1 MTDTQAKTDR
11 STNLMIVVICIVTAL
26 SLAAVHLLLP
36 ILHDPAFTIL
46 IVPIIVA
53 GLLLGKWGGISVGFA
68 AVVAACFFAGY
79 AFQHGH
85 IVASIISGS
94 MYIVIGAAVGHLH
107 DLNQRVRGELSS
119 RAGAEDSLRLRQSYL
134 SAIIENQPGLLWMK
148 DRDGKFLAVNTK
160 FANSCGLDNPELLI
174 GKTDFD
180 IWPHEL
186 AAGYVADDDKVIKS
200 GNPRMVE
207 EPISDRGDV
216 RWFETFKA
224 AILDKQGTILGTT
237 GYSRD
242 ITERKRMEVEL
253 QKAQKL
259 ESLGVLAGGIAHDF
273 NNLLT
278 GIFGFIDLARTASK
292 DPRVSG
298 YLETTLSSIN
308 RARALTMQ
316 LLTFAKGG
324 APVRKIT
331 PLVPFIKETAQFALS
346 GSTISC
352 KFFLAENL
360 RLCNIDKNQIGQVID
375 NIVIN
380 AQQAMPSGGEIEITA
395 QNVSLGEKE
404 HCLLPKG
411 DYVVISIKDSGIGM
425 HKDVMPRIFD
435 PFYTTKTK
443 GHGLGL
449 ATCYSIVN
457 RHGGCID
464 VGSEPGKGSVFHVYL
479 PASPGPVA
487 ANAPAMAA
495 RKGSGSIIVMDDE
508 DAIRR
513 TYREML
519 ESLGFSVVCQN
530 DGKAAVDFYRSEVE
544 AKRSYAAMIFDLTI
558 PGGMGGI
565 EAVAEVRKFDGK
577 IPVFVASGYADDP
590 VITDPAKYG
599 FTASLSK
606 PFTIEELSEMLNKNM
621 AH

>member
-1 MTDTQAKTDR
+1 MTGPQSVPDRRTDLR
-11 STNLMIVVICIVTAL
+11 IVIICFVTAL
-26 SLAAVHLLLP
+26 SLAVVHLLLP
-36 ILHDPAFTIL
+36 ILHEPAFTLL

-53 GLLLGKWGGISVGFA
+53 GFMLGKRGGISVGFA

-85 IVASIISGS
+85 IVASVISGAV
-94 MYIVIGAAVGHLH
+94 YIVIGAAVGHLH

-119 RAGAEDSLRLRQSYL
+119 RAGAEESLRLRQSYL

-160 FANSCGLDNPELLI
+160 FANSCGLDHPELLI
-174 GKTDFD
+174 GKTDYD
-180 IWPHEL
+180 IWPREL

-224 AILDKQGTILGTT
+224 AIVDKQGTILGTT

-278 GIFGFIDLARTASK
+278 GIFGFIDLARMASK

-331 PLVPFIKETAQFALS
+331 PLVQVIKEAAQFALS
-346 GSTISC
+346 GSNISC

-360 RLCNIDKNQIGQVID
+360 WLCNVDKNQIGQVVD

-380 AQQAMPSGGEIEITA
+380 AQQAMPNGGEIQITA
-395 QNVSLGEKE
+395 ENVSLGEKE
-404 HCLLPKG
+404 HCLLSKG
-411 DYVVISIKDSGIGM
+411 AYVIISIKDSGIGM

-435 PFYTTKTK
+435 PFYTTKMK

-464 VGSEPGKGSVFHVYL
+464 VESELGKGSIFHVYL

-487 ANAPAMAA
+487 ANAPVMATH
-495 RKGSGSIIVMDDE
+495 KGSGSIIVMDDE
-508 DAIRR
+508 EAIRLA
-513 TYREML
+513 YREML
-519 ESLGFSVVCQN
+519 ELLGFSVICKN
-530 DGKAAVDFYRSEVE
+530 DGKETVDFYRSEVE

-565 EAVAEVRKFDGK
+565 EAVAEIRKFDK
-577 IPVFVASGYADDP
+577 EIPVFVASGYADDP
-590 VITDPAKYG
+590 VIKNPPAYG
-599 FTASLSK
+599 FTASISK
-606 PFTIEELSEMLNKNM
+606 LFTMAELSEMLNKNIK
-621 AH
+621 

>member
-1 MTDTQAKTDR
+1 
-11 STNLMIVVICIVTAL
+11 
-26 SLAAVHLLLP
+26 
-36 ILHDPAFTIL
+36 
-46 IVPIIVA
+46 
-53 GLLLGKWGGISVGFA
+53 
-68 AVVAACFFAGY
+68 
-79 AFQHGH
+79 
-85 IVASIISGS
+85 
-94 MYIVIGAAVGHLH
+94 
-107 DLNQRVRGELSS
+107 
-119 RAGAEDSLRLRQSYL
+119 
-134 SAIIENQPGLLWMK
+134 
-148 DRDGKFLAVNTK
+148 
-160 FANSCGLDNPELLI
+160 
-174 GKTDFD
+174 
-180 IWPHEL
+180 
-186 AAGYVADDDKVIKS
+186 
-200 GNPRMVE
+200 
-207 EPISDRGDV
+207 
-216 RWFETFKA
+216 
-224 AILDKQGTILGTT
+224 
-237 GYSRD
+237 
-242 ITERKRMEVEL
+242 MEVEL

-278 GIFGFIDLARTASK
+278 GIFGFIDLARMASK

-331 PLVPFIKETAQFALS
+331 PLVQVIKEAAQFALS
-346 GSTISC
+346 GSNISC

-360 RLCNIDKNQIGQVID
+360 WLCNVDKNQIGQVVD

-380 AQQAMPSGGEIEITA
+380 AQQAMPNGGEIQITA
-395 QNVSLGEKE
+395 ENVSLGEKE
-404 HCLLPKG
+404 HCLLSKG
-411 DYVVISIKDSGIGM
+411 AYVIISIKDSGIGM

-435 PFYTTKTK
+435 PFYTTKMK

-464 VGSEPGKGSVFHVYL
+464 VESELGKGSIFHVYL

-487 ANAPAMAA
+487 ANAPVMATH
-495 RKGSGSIIVMDDE
+495 KGSGSIIVMDDE
-508 DAIRR
+508 EAIRLA
-513 TYREML
+513 YREML
-519 ESLGFSVVCQN
+519 ELLGFSVICKN
-530 DGKAAVDFYRSEVE
+530 DGKETVDFYRSEVE

-565 EAVAEVRKFDGK
+565 EAVAEIRKFDK
-577 IPVFVASGYADDP
+577 EIPVFVASGYADDP

-599 FTASLSK
+599 FTASLCK